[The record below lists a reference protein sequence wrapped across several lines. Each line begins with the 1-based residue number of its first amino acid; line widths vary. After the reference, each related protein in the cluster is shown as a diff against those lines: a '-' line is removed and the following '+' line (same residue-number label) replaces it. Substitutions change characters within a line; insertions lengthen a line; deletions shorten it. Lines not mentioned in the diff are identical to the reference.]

1 MIEKISRQ
9 EWLDRN
15 PITLRYIEEN
25 PTDWRQISTFN
36 MWPDPDDID
45 GISDH
50 QREKLHSALSA
61 RLAILGGSPGTGK
74 TYAVAKLIKHML
86 DEGIIP
92 DYEIGIGAPTGKAA
106 VRLTENLQKN
116 GLDLCARTWHS
127 LLGIDHNSETGGWK
141 FAHDEDS
148 PLPYRILIGDES
160 SMLDLSLMLAIFRA
174 RAPGSH
180 FLLVGDVN
188 QLPPVGAGAPLRDM
202 IAAGIPY
209 GELTE
214 IKRNSGGIVE
224 ACAAIRDTKPWRQFT
239 QEKESNLRLHEVGN
253 ADRQISKAIDLIME
267 TKSRGLDPIWDCQVL
282 VAVNERSQLSRAALN
297 KLLQEE
303 LNPGE
308 KLKNT
313 SFRVN
318 DKVVCLK
325 NGFYRSLTSVHQDAQ
340 RNDKGEVYVANGE
353 LAEVVEIQPNCFIVE
368 LELPARKVSVP
379 LFKQESEDGS
389 ESESGAAMNWDLGYA
404 LSVHKSQGSEWDT
417 VIVMLDSYAGA
428 RQICDRS
435 WIYTAISRARNKC
448 HLVGSYDLAE
458 RFCRVQKIGQRK
470 TFLREQIGLKM
481 LEKSGV

>member
-1 MIEKISRQ
+1 MTRISRQ
-9 EWLDRN
+9 EWLDKH
-15 PITLRYIEEN
+15 PIVIRYLQEN
-25 PTDWRQISTFN
+25 PSEWMRIDAFSL
-36 MWPDPDDID
+36 WPDPDCIE
-45 GISDH
+45 GLSDH
-50 QREKLHSALSA
+50 QREKLHLSLSA

-86 DEGIIP
+86 DEGIVP

-116 GLDLCARTWHS
+116 GLSVSARTWHS
-127 LLGIDHNSETGGWK
+127 LLGIELNTETGGWR

-148 PLPYRILIGDES
+148 PLPYRVLIGDES

-174 RAPGSH
+174 RSPGTH
-180 FLLVGDVN
+180 ILLVGDVN

-224 ACAAIRDTKPWRQFT
+224 ACAAIRDEKPWRLFT
-239 QEKESNLRLHEVGN
+239 QKKDSNLRLHEVGSS
-253 ADRQISKAIDLIME
+253 DQQISKAIELIGE
-267 TKSRGLDPIWDCQVL
+267 TKSRGLDPVWDCQVV
-282 VAVNERSQLSRAALN
+282 VAVNERSQLSRAVMN
-297 KLLQEE
+297 SLLQEE

-308 KLKNT
+308 KQKNT
-313 SFRVN
+313 LFRLG

-325 NGFYRSLTSVHQDAQ
+325 NGFYRSMTSVSTEAQ
-340 RNDKGEVYVANGE
+340 KNEKGEVYVANGE
-353 LAEVVEIQPNCFIVE
+353 LGEVVEIEQSFFVVK
-368 LELPARKVSVP
+368 LDLPARRVSVP
-379 LFKQESEDGS
+379 LFKKEDSDESGG
-389 ESESGAAMNWDLGYA
+389 ESGAATNWDLGYA

-417 VIVMLDSYAGA
+417 VIVMLDNYPGA

-448 HLVGSYDLAE
+448 HLVGQYDLAE

-470 TFLREQIGLKM
+470 TFLREQIGIKM
-481 LEKSGV
+481 IEKSGV